1 MKEHFFLRGDI
12 VLNGISVRRL
22 RKIFMPSMV
31 HGRATKGS
39 QGMDLSK
46 LYKPGSG
53 KKGADKLMEAL
64 ERNAHFEKSTAD
76 KMEAYRKWKERK
88 VLVDGELRN
97 PDDLDGKKE
106 AARRRREERTRIV
119 GWILGG
125 LIFIAA
131 IGLCVLSSKG
141 INPLDNLYI
150 DSESSGLSKLFHYLH
165 GNRM

>member
-1 MKEHFFLRGDI
+1 MLASAPNE
-12 VLNGISVRRL
+12 ISYGGFA
-22 RKIFMPSMV
+22 KHFMPDV
-31 HGRATKGS
+31 EHGRVTKGS

-46 LYKPGSG
+46 LYKPESG
-53 KKGADKLMEAL
+53 KKGVEQLMEAL

-150 DSESSGLSKLFHYLH
+150 DSGSSGISKLFHYLY

>member
-1 MKEHFFLRGDI
+1 
-12 VLNGISVRRL
+12 
-22 RKIFMPSMV
+22 
-31 HGRATKGS
+31 
-39 QGMDLSK
+39 MDLSK
-46 LYKPGSG
+46 LYKPESG
-53 KKGADKLMEAL
+53 KKGVEQLMEAL

-125 LIFIAA
+125 LIFIEA

-141 INPLDNLYI
+141 INPLDNLQ
-150 DSESSGLSKLFHYLH
+150 F
-165 GNRM
+165 NN

>member
-1 MKEHFFLRGDI
+1 MLASAP
-12 VLNGISVRRL
+12 NGISYGGFA
-22 RKIFMPSMV
+22 KHFMPDV
-31 HGRATKGS
+31 EHGRVTKGS

-46 LYKPGSG
+46 LYKPESG
-53 KKGADKLMEAL
+53 KKGVEQLMKAL

-97 PDDLDGKKE
+97 
-106 AARRRREERTRIV
+106 
-119 GWILGG
+119 G

-150 DSESSGLSKLFHYLH
+150 DSGSSGISKLFHYLH

>member
-1 MKEHFFLRGDI
+1 MLASAP
-12 VLNGISVRRL
+12 NGISYGGFA
-22 RKIFMPSMV
+22 KHFMPDV
-31 HGRATKGS
+31 EHGRVTKGS

-46 LYKPGSG
+46 LYKPESG
-53 KKGADKLMEAL
+53 KKGVEQLMEAL

-125 LIFIAA
+125 LIFIAT

-141 INPLDNLYI
+141 INPLDNLQFNN
-150 DSESSGLSKLFHYLH
+150 ESPVTSKLFHFLH

>member
-1 MKEHFFLRGDI
+1 
-12 VLNGISVRRL
+12 
-22 RKIFMPSMV
+22 
-31 HGRATKGS
+31 
-39 QGMDLSK
+39 MDLSK
-46 LYKPGSG
+46 LYKPESG
-53 KKGADKLMEAL
+53 KKGVEQLMEAL

-150 DSESSGLSKLFHYLH
+150 DSGSSGISKLFHYLH